1 MAKRYGVLFDDYWTG
16 LSARAIRRRGGKDAT
31 ILSLYLIA
39 NRHANML
46 GLYRLLDDDV
56 KFEVSLG
63 VARIRKAYGALADAE
78 FAAHDDRSGFVWVYQ
93 MARIR
98 LNLEPGQPLDPDDKR
113 VLHINRIY
121 TALDANP
128 FLGPFFDANHRTLR
142 LKKRREGGSL
152 VDPQPS
158 THHMSGLPRG
168 SEGAS
173 KPVTE
178 IRDQGSEIRDQR
190 KAQRLA
196 AREAVKHADENR
208 GVIGALVFDLVRT
221 APAGTSFADLKELAK
236 DACAQHRIAYDGAT
250 VSQALEEALAR
261 KAKAS

>member
-63 VARIRKAYGALADAE
+63 VASIRKAYGALADAE

-98 LNLEPGQPLDPDDKR
+98 LNLEPGQALDPDDKR

-128 FLGPFFDANHRTLR
+128 FLGPFFDANHRILR

-158 THHMSGLPRG
+158 THQMSGLPRG
-168 SEGAS
+168 FDGAS

-178 IRDQGSEIRDQR
+178 IRDQGSEIRDQK
-190 KAQRLA
+190 KARRLTARQSSTTAGANQR
-196 AREAVKHADENR
+196 
-208 GVIGALVFDLVRT
+208 VIAALVCDLLRT
-221 APAGTSFADLKELAK
+221 APADTAFADLKELAK
-236 DACAQHRIAYDGAT
+236 DACAQHRIAYDAT
-250 VSQALEEALAR
+250 TIGQALEEGLAR